1 MPEIKLLDRLNI
13 NRKDFSALFILLF
26 NAFTWHYLIH
36 TSMIPKI
43 LSGFKIAYVQTLVWV
58 VYYTA
63 IVGSGLVGLILS
75 SRIRR
80 LHFLYLWITLG
91 TITSLF
97 AIPLQSTTITNTLS
111 LSLLWGVSF
120 GLGMPSCLAYFAD
133 CTLVENRG
141 RVGGITFLVINIS
154 FPLIVML
161 SEVDLVIISIIS
173 AIWRGLGLIM
183 LFLLKPSEKIAI
195 EKKKGSSM
203 ISIFHNKAFVLYLVP
218 WFMFC
223 LVDRFEKS
231 VLEHF
236 LSNSM
241 PGVISFVGV
250 VEPIIGSFFILIAG
264 LLSDWIG
271 RKRMVLYGFIALGF
285 AYAIIGIAPSILA
298 SWYFYSIID
307 GAAWG
312 IFSVIFILILWGD
325 LSQPST
331 RKEYYIIGSTPFF
344 LSSVIPSLLAPS
356 FIELIPP
363 YAAFSLASFFLFVA
377 VLPLMYA
384 LETLPEKKIKLRRLR
399 KYVEE
404 ARKVKEKHEE
414 KGAKG

>member
-1 MPEIKLLDRLNI
+1 MPEINLLDRLNI
-13 NRKDFSALFILLF
+13 NRKDFWVLFILLF

-36 TSMIPKI
+36 TSMIPRI
-43 LSGFKIAYVQTLVWV
+43 LSGFKIAYLQTLVWV
-58 VYYTA
+58 VYYIT

-75 SRIRR
+75 GRIRR

-91 TITSLF
+91 VVTSLF
-97 AIPLQSTTITNTLS
+97 AIPLQSATITNILS
-111 LSLLWGVSF
+111 LSLFWGISF

-141 RVGGITFLVINIS
+141 RVGGITFIVINIS
-154 FPLIVML
+154 FPLIAML
-161 SEVDLVIISIIS
+161 PKVDLVIISIIS
-173 AIWRGLGLIM
+173 AMWRGLGLII

-195 EKKKGSSM
+195 EKKRGSSV
-203 ISIFHNKAFVLYLVP
+203 ISIFHDKAFVLYLVP

-241 PGVISFVGV
+241 PDVISFVGV

-285 AYAIIGIAPSILA
+285 AYAIIGIAPSILV
-298 SWYFYSIID
+298 SWYLYSIID

-312 IFSVIFILILWGD
+312 IFAVIFILILWGD
-325 LSQPST
+325 LSQPGT
-331 RKEYYIIGSTPFF
+331 RKEYYIIGSIPFF
-344 LSSVIPSLLAPS
+344 LSSIIPSLLAPS

-384 LETLPEKKIKLRRLR
+384 PETLPERKIELRRLR
-399 KYVEE
+399 KYVEK
-404 ARKVKEKHEE
+404 AKKVKEKY
-414 KGAKG
+414 

>member
-1 MPEIKLLDRLNI
+1 MPEINLLDRLNI
-13 NRKDFSALFILLF
+13 NRKDFWVVFILLF

-36 TSMIPKI
+36 TSMIPRI
-43 LSGFKIAYVQTLVWV
+43 LDGFTIAYVQTLVWV
-58 VYYTA
+58 VYYIT
-63 IVGSGLVGLILS
+63 IIGSGLVGLLLS

-91 TITSLF
+91 AITSLF
-97 AIPLQSTTITNTLS
+97 AIPLQSTTITNALS
-111 LSLLWGVSF
+111 LTLLWGVSF
-120 GLGMPSCLAYFAD
+120 GLGIPSCLAYFAD

-141 RVGGITFLVINIS
+141 RVGGITFIVINIS

-161 SEVDLVIISIIS
+161 SKVDFAMISIIS
-173 AIWRGLGLIM
+173 AMWRGLGLII

-195 EKKKGSSM
+195 EKKRGSSV
-203 ISIFHNKAFVLYLVP
+203 ISIFHNKAFILYLVP

-241 PGVISFVGV
+241 PDVISFVGV

-285 AYAIIGIAPSILA
+285 AYAIIGIAPSIFV

-325 LSQPST
+325 LSQPGT
-331 RKEYYIIGSTPFF
+331 RKEYYIIGSIPFF

-384 LETLPEKKIKLRRLR
+384 PETLPERKIKLRQLR
-399 KYVEE
+399 KYVEG
-404 ARKVKEKHEE
+404 ARKVKEKHEG
-414 KGAKG
+414 KSVRG

>member
-1 MPEIKLLDRLNI
+1 MPEINLLDRLNI
-13 NRKDFSALFILLF
+13 NRKDFWVLFILLF

-36 TSMIPKI
+36 TSMIPRI
-43 LSGFKIAYVQTLVWV
+43 LSGFKIAYLQTLVWV
-58 VYYTA
+58 VYYIT
-63 IVGSGLVGLILS
+63 IVGSGLVGLLLS

-80 LHFLYLWITLG
+80 LHFLYLWIALG
-91 TITSLF
+91 AVTSLF

-111 LSLLWGVSF
+111 LTLLWGISF

-141 RVGGITFLVINIS
+141 RVGGITFVAINIS

-161 SEVDLVIISIIS
+161 SKVDLVIISIIS
-173 AIWRGLGLIM
+173 ALWRGLGLII

-195 EKKKGSSM
+195 EEKRGSSV
-203 ISIFHNKAFVLYLVP
+203 ISIFYDKAFVLYLVP

-241 PGVISFVGV
+241 PDVISLVGI

-285 AYAIIGIAPSILA
+285 AYAIIGIAPSILV
-298 SWYFYSIID
+298 SWYLYSIID

-312 IFSVIFILILWGD
+312 IFAVIFILILWGD

-331 RKEYYIIGSTPFF
+331 RKEYYIIGSIPFF
-344 LSSVIPSLLAPS
+344 LSSIIPSLLAPS

-384 LETLPEKKIKLRRLR
+384 PETLPERKIELRRLR
-399 KYVEE
+399 KYVEK
-404 ARKVKEKHEE
+404 AKKVKEKY
-414 KGAKG
+414 